1 MRRALPAL
9 WSLLLAVLMLWPALG
24 SGFVLTY
31 DMVWVPDLAMRPD
44 FLGLGSALP
53 RAVPSDA
60 VVAVLDEVVPGMLL
74 QKLVLLGSL
83 VLGGTGA
90 AHLAPRRS
98 WVAQLVA
105 VSLFCWNPFVVER
118 LVIGHWPV
126 LVGYAA
132 LPWLVVAARSARES
146 QRFPWVLGLL
156 LPMSALSAS
165 AGLMAVVVTLAFGLG
180 ARGRTNAALVL
191 AVVAANAPWWVTG
204 LLHVGEATTDP
215 AGSAAFA
222 LRGVGSLPGPVA
234 ALGLGGV
241 WNTEVVP
248 DSRTGALGVVALVAV
263 LVLCA
268 VGFRSWQRA
277 HSRRDVI
284 AFSACWALG
293 WGTAVLT
300 WAVPDAMG
308 ELYSTVSG
316 TGVVRDGSRL
326 LALCAPLLVAL
337 SAHGA
342 QVLRDRAGD
351 FRPARASAG
360 IGLVLLPVAVL
371 PDAALGASGAI
382 GTADYPASYERAR
395 EVVDRARDLGQPGD
409 VVVLPFTS
417 YRAPDWNAG
426 RKVLDPLGRYLSPD
440 FVVSDDLVVSGRLVP
455 GEDPRAEA
463 VRAALSAGTPRQ
475 RAGLLAD
482 LGIGFVVT
490 DRPEVHEDL
499 PERLAPDVAGT
510 RHTAGSVEV
519 VVLEDVTSPAR
530 VGGVRA
536 WLAGLAW
543 VAFLGLLLVGV
554 AGGVRRLVSRGS

>member
-268 VGFRSWQRA
+268 VGFRSWRRA

-482 LGIGFVVT
+482 LGIGFVVI